1 MPKLDDATFMRQVMK
16 VLTNN
21 PTSQDLDFLIEAH
34 TKLGYLAGQASGEA
48 DMAYAVRKHEEAS
61 AFARALTSGERVSA
75 AAAER
80 LAELEVWELKQ
91 NEVTARERS
100 TKIDNLLRSVTEAIN
115 GIKFLGRMGV

>member
-1 MPKLDDATFMRQVMK
+1 MPKVDDATFMRKVMG
-16 VLTNN
+16 VLTDN
-21 PTSQDLDFLIEAH
+21 PTAQNLDFLIEAH
-34 TKLGYLAGQASGEA
+34 ARLGYLAGKASGEA

-61 AFARALTSGERVSA
+61 AFARAMNGEERVSA